1 MATGGSNAPDDDND
15 PQKTRVE
22 AVGVEGGGQ
31 VLAAMRED
39 GAAID
44 PMDLVAKIE
53 GAEPTAY
60 AALASQ
66 WHDLSIG
73 QLRRALTAWLRDAGI
88 EDAEHD
94 SRRILETVLKPY
106 QLNAVLNA
114 STAAAWSIP
123 SEVAEMA
130 VRRAAR
136 EPLSQII
143 GSVGFWTLDL
153 IVTRDVLTPRSDT
166 ETVVEAALACLPD
179 RAAPWRILDIA
190 TGSGAIA
197 LALLSELP
205 NATAIA
211 TDISAAALEIA
222 KANAARNGLSGR
234 IAFHQTSWADGVD
247 GPFDLLVSN
256 PPYIAPEVIDTLAP
270 EVRDFEPR
278 LALDGGREGLE
289 PYPHLLREVRRL
301 LVPGGHAFL
310 EIGYDQGAPAL
321 ALAGAA
327 GFEAARILTD
337 LAGRDRVLAVHN

>member
-1 MATGGSNAPDDDND
+1 MATGGSDAPDDDND

-22 AVGVEGGGQ
+22 AVDVEGGGQ
-31 VLAAMRED
+31 VLIAMQRD
-39 GAAID
+39 GSPID

-66 WHDLSIG
+66 WCDLSIG
-73 QLRRALTAWLRDAGI
+73 QLRRALTAWLREAGI

-94 SRRILETVLKPY
+94 SRRILEAVLKPY
-106 QLNAVLNA
+106 QLNAILDA
-114 STAAAWSIP
+114 SAPAAWSIP

-153 IVTRDVLTPRSDT
+153 IVTRDVLTPRPDT
-166 ETVVEAALACLPD
+166 ETVVEAALASLPD

-211 TDISAAALEIA
+211 TDISAAALKVA
-222 KANAARNGLSGR
+222 KANAARNGLEGR
-234 IAFHQTSWADGVD
+234 ITFTRTSWADGVE

-256 PPYIAPEVIDTLAP
+256 PPYIAPEVIETLEP
-270 EVRDFEPR
+270 EVRTFEPR
-278 LALDGGREGLE
+278 LALDGGKDGLE
-289 PYPHLLREVRRL
+289 PYPHLIAEARRL
-301 LVPGGHAFL
+301 LAPGAGAFF
-310 EIGYDQGAPAL
+310 EIGHDQGKAAL
-321 ALAGAA
+321 ALAQAA
-327 GFEAARILTD
+327 GVTAPRILAD
-337 LAGRDRVLAVHN
+337 LAGRDRVLAFAN